1 MVAKRK
7 FGRRFASPDLVGQ
20 GRDPEGRTD
29 DVLHT
34 FFEAV
39 YRPLR
44 LRGGSPRTAK
54 IYTGLIKR
62 FSEYLGRPARL
73 ADFDDLTVAGF
84 LEHRRAKGLSP
95 FTVERERSGLV
106 ALWGLAARRGLVSQ
120 WPEVPPAK
128 LPRRAPEAWT
138 VPQMHQLF
146 STARNAPGWVNGV
159 PANEFWAAL
168 LAVLWETGERI
179 SAVLAA
185 TKADYHRPTVL
196 IRGESRKG
204 GIADRVYTLSPATC
218 HRLELAM
225 DHRQPTIFFWP
236 GCHSALW
243 GAWKRLVQRAG
254 LPAGRGSGFHMV
266 RRSAA
271 SHLAAHGGDATEF
284 LGHRSPELAR
294 KWYLDP
300 RITRAGKPSPA
311 DVLPRID

>member
-1 MVAKRK
+1 M
-7 FGRRFASPDLVGQ
+7 
-20 GRDPEGRTD
+20 
-29 DVLHT
+29 LHT

-146 STARNAPGWVNGV
+146 STARNAKGWVNGV

-236 GCHSALW
+236 GCHSALG
-243 GAWKRLVQRAG
+243 GACNRLAHRAA
-254 LPAGRGSGFHMV
+254 LPAGRGSGLNMV
-266 RRSAA
+266 RR
-271 SHLAAHGGDATEF
+271 
-284 LGHRSPELAR
+284 
-294 KWYLDP
+294 
-300 RITRAGKPSPA
+300 
-311 DVLPRID
+311 